1 VGKFERKPR
10 AIQPKAKYTTKV
22 IPQGPVAN
30 SVAPAASDADENSLQ
45 WQLACRLR
53 EAYRREARRHRRA
66 ITGGRLGKSS
76 ATHNAKW
83 DGGRDDEGFFH
94 KSVWVAVAD
103 KLIARHCLA
112 PERFVQAQFL
122 DKQPIKPNMLKS
134 EEAWDRFTN
143 FNGDATARLKSE
155 FKAECV
161 AFEMAQ
167 QEAVTWF
174 PDADKKDIWR
184 FVLRDTQSQ
193 LSALFRFCVALSEQ
207 LGDIAAQFQEL
218 AMQDY
223 LQNPQG
229 YDYAWGTKLPDSL
242 KKEAENILSGLERKP
257 PC

>member
-1 VGKFERKPR
+1 VPKYDRQPR
-10 AIQPKAKYTTKV
+10 AIQVKTTHKGSNV
-22 IPQGPVAN
+22 PPGPSED
-30 SVAPAASDADENSLQ
+30 SVAPPDPCEQENSLQ
-45 WQLACRLR
+45 GQLARRLHAAYKR
-53 EAYRREARRHRRA
+53 EQRRHYKA
-66 ITGGRLGKSS
+66 VNGREDKYS
-76 ATHNAKW
+76 AKHMAKW

-103 KLIARHCLA
+103 KLIAMHCLA

-122 DKQPIKPNMLKS
+122 YKQPIKPNMLKS
-134 EEAWDRFTN
+134 EAAWDRFTA

-155 FKAECV
+155 FKAECI

-193 LSALFRFCVALSEQ
+193 LSALFRFCIALSEQ
-207 LGDIAAQFQEL
+207 LGDIAAQFQAL
-218 AMQDY
+218 ALQDY

-229 YDYAWGTKLPDSL
+229 YDHAWGTKLPDSL
-242 KKEAENILSGLERKP
+242 KKEAENILSGMERKP